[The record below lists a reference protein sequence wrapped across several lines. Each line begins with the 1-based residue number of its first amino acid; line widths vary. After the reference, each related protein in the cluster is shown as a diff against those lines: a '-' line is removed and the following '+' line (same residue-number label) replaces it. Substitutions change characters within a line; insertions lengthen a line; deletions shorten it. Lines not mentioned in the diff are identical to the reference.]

1 MAENLKTIVAS
12 KTKSVEILRG
22 NRTAIIGERINPTG
36 RKKVLAALQEGN
48 FDIVRQDA
56 VNQVAAGAHILDV
69 NAGVPGADEPELL
82 VQVLRNVM
90 EVTDVP
96 LCIDTADP
104 EALEA
109 ALQFYQAGS
118 ARALVNSVNGEARS
132 MEAVLPLVKEHGAA
146 VIGLCM
152 DDDGIPETPEARLAV
167 ADKIIEQAGKLG
179 IPTENVI
186 IDPLALTM
194 GSDHNSG
201 RIALETIELIVEKFG
216 VNITMGAS
224 NISFGLPD
232 RKFINATFIAMAIY
246 AGMTCPITNPLDVE
260 VNSAVLAADLS
271 MGRDEYGM
279 RWIKAYRERQKAQ
292 ES

>member
-1 MAENLKTIVAS
+1 MASNLTTIVAS

-22 NRTAIIGERINPTG
+22 NPTVIIGERINPTG

-69 NAGVPGADEPELL
+69 NAGVPGADESELL

-179 IPTENVI
+179 IPTENVV

-260 VNSAVLAADLS
+260 VNTAVLAADLS

-292 ES
+292 EG